1 MSNLISFEDEKAEE
15 RNSLGIVLTIK
26 NVHEC
31 THTYRDIRELF
42 VKKWFSRSKFVSS
55 IKIFLIPYQADLNPM
70 MICTIYHFQGILPYP
85 QSLPQPIFLPTI
97 ITLQS
102 QNYQVS
108 DLSTVMHLLGI

>member
-42 VKKWFSRSKFVSS
+42 VKNGFRIKNFSVRKRYF
-55 IKIFLIPYQADLNPM
+55 
-70 MICTIYHFQGILPYP
+70 
-85 QSLPQPIFLPTI
+85 
-97 ITLQS
+97 
-102 QNYQVS
+102 
-108 DLSTVMHLLGI
+108 

>member
-42 VKKWFSRSKFVSS
+42 VKKWFS
-55 IKIFLIPYQADLNPM
+55 
-70 MICTIYHFQGILPYP
+70 H
-85 QSLPQPIFLPTI
+85 
-97 ITLQS
+97 
-102 QNYQVS
+102 
-108 DLSTVMHLLGI
+108 